1 MNNKNS
7 IIIICNNIK
16 LDREH
21 KNVLSYTETQ
31 MVELCYQNE
40 IAHAN
45 NYSFVKEDKGEIDV
59 SFTYSQCLQAN
70 YMAFQNPSYNN
81 KWFFAFVDKIEY
93 RSNLSTRIYYTV
105 DQFATWFDYWNPSHC
120 FVLREHVNDDSIGL
134 HTYPEGLEYGDYI
147 INSSGDV
154 ETDLDQAM
162 LICIAVSYLPDNTP
176 FYTPYR
182 IYGGVFSGANFLL
195 FRTTESASKFIQAM
209 ADISH
214 ALDVIGV
221 TMMPKVIAN
230 IEYGTGWTTGD
241 LGNQTGIEFK
251 VLANTATPKEIR
263 NDITL
268 TSPSNIDGYIPRNR
282 KVFCYPY
289 NALTISNNAGI
300 QAEFRYEDFIN
311 NTPIFS
317 LISVPSPNSSCW
329 LYPNN
334 YKKYNGAKSGY
345 NWGIP
350 VSKYPTGSYR
360 NDMYTNY
367 ITQNGVNL
375 FGMQI
380 TSPTAH
386 AISGSLQ
393 ALTSALFKNYEGIG
407 SGIGQMFGAVQEQ
420 YKASMIPNQIGGEV
434 NSADIQYAFKKMS
447 PTYYKMTIKREYAEI
462 IDDYFQKFGYK
473 INRIKLPNQ
482 TGRENFNFVQIGRTE
497 DIAESINGVPAL
509 AMEEINNIY
518 RNGVTI
524 WHNHTNLGN
533 FSVSNT
539 II

>member
-1 MNNKNS
+1 MNKNS
-7 IIIICNNIK
+7 KIILCKNIK

-21 KNVLSYTETQ
+21 NNVLSYTEQ
-31 MVELCYQNE
+31 EMVQLCYDNE
-40 IAHAN
+40 IAHAE

-59 SFTYSQCLQAN
+59 SFPYSQCLQAN

-81 KWFFAFVDKIEY
+81 KWFFAFVDKVEY
-93 RSNLSTRIYYTV
+93 RSNLSTRIYYTT
-105 DQFATWFDYWNPSHC
+105 DIFATWFDYWDPSHC
-120 FVLREHVNDDSIGL
+120 FVIREHVNDDTVGL

-154 ETDLDQAM
+154 ETELDQTM
-162 LICIAVSYLPDNTP
+162 LICVAVSYLPDNTP
-176 FYTPYR
+176 FYTQYR
-182 IYGGVFSGANFLL
+182 VYGGVFSGANFLL
-195 FRTTESASKFIQAM
+195 FRYTESASKFIQAM
-209 ADISH
+209 ADIGH

-221 TMMPKVIAN
+221 TMMPLVIAN
-230 IEYGTGWTTGD
+230 TDYGTGWTTGN

-251 VLANTATPKEIR
+251 LLTNTTDPKTIR

-268 TSPSNIDGYIPRNR
+268 SMPTSLNGYTPKN
-282 KVFCYPY
+282 KKLLCSPY
-289 NALTISNNAGI
+289 NMLTITNNVGI
-300 QAEFRYEDFIN
+300 QAEYKYEDFIN

-329 LYPNN
+329 LFPNN
-334 YKKYNGAKSGY
+334 YKLFNGAKSGY

-367 ITQNGVNL
+367 ITQNGINL
-375 FGMQI
+375 FGTQI
-380 TSPTAH
+380 SGPMTH

-393 ALTSALFKNYEGIG
+393 ALTGAIFGNYEGIG
-407 SGIGQMFGAVQEQ
+407 SGLGQMFGSVQEQ
-420 YKASMIPNQIGGEV
+420 YKASMIPNQIGGEL
-434 NSADIQYAFKKMS
+434 NSADIAYSFKKMS
-447 PTYYKMTIKREYAEI
+447 PTYYKMTIKAEYAQI
-462 IDDYFQKFGYK
+462 LDDYLSKFGYK
-473 INRIKLPNQ
+473 INRIKIPNQ
-482 TGRENFNFVQIGRTE
+482 TGRENFNYVQIGRTE
-497 DIAESINGVPAL
+497 DIAESINGVPAK

-524 WHNHTNLGN
+524 WHNHENLGD
-533 FSVSNT
+533 FSVSNN